1 MCVCRHVNVHESK
14 MGRAYCA
21 CRRTMTNNYRSSHCH
36 MALEPKYRLNFDG
49 KMELLVLF
57 IL

>member
-1 MCVCRHVNVHESK
+1 
-14 MGRAYCA
+14 
-21 CRRTMTNNYRSSHCH
+21 